1 MSDRT
6 ELNSVSALKLGN
18 GQHPEAEDVAGL
30 GPAETVD
37 FNGGTRKSKYGHC
50 QNDERKDSSKSL
62 RCIHILLLMTALCVA
77 LVLTIPLIV
86 VHLPTPDPKHVSMA
100 VT

>member
-1 MSDRT
+1 MSDSK
-6 ELNSVSALKLGN
+6 ELNSLSALKLGN
-18 GQHPEAEDVAGL
+18 GQHPEEEDVAGL
-30 GPAETVD
+30 GPAETGNHVD
-37 FNGGTRKSKYGHC
+37 FNGKSKNGHC
-50 QNDERKDSSKSL
+50 QNDERKGSSKSL
-62 RCIHILLLMTALCVA
+62 RCIHVLRLMTALCVA